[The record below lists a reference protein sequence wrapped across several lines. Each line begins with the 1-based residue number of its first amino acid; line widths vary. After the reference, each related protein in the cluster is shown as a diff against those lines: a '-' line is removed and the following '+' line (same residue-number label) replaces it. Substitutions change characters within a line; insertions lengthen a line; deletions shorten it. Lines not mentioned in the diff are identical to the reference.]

1 MDFSPKFISKEL
13 LRCHY
18 SSIILTL
25 IKDQTRVYQKK
36 KKRIKHVRQIK
47 VVLRG

>member
-36 KKRIKHVRQIK
+36 DQTRVSN
-47 VVLRG
+47 

>member
-36 KKRIKHVRQIK
+36 KKKDQTRASN
-47 VVLRG
+47 